1 MGFDDFDPWVLTGLM
16 VARIL
21 MGGLMMKAGLMMVVV
36 WVDDEGWV
44 LIIDGGWVL
53 IGLMVV
59 GFKIFY

>member
-1 MGFDDFDPWVLTGLM
+1 
-16 VARIL
+16 